1 MLYYT
6 PMMHAIDTP
15 STENH
20 QASTPPRQRF
30 LRNLESYIADEQKAD
45 ILYDHQKDIFH
56 DTAKFLKAGENRG
69 YIDAPTGTGKTV
81 LFVSL
86 AEAFGYK
93 DNHPPKILVV
103 TPTKDLVRQ
112 TQGGIKGDKGFAGFA
127 PNLQVGTFYSDT
139 PTTRKNLEDQ
149 ITITT
154 YASLKKLAAMRIAE
168 RDSEGRL
175 QTTIVNQVNAQYDII
190 FLDEGHKA
198 LGPSTRNI
206 IENLTDDKVIIG
218 FSATPDYTT
227 TRRLDSL
234 LPHMIHRLDL
244 KEAIAMGMLSPVIP
258 YAVAAPAATAYT
270 FTISS
275 TGEYEPQSLRQIL
288 YDPARNQ
295 MIVELAAQF
304 IQAGNTPIIACI
316 PGDDMVHPHLI
327 ASQLSE
333 LTVVDADGTTR
344 PIRAQ
349 AVTGAM
355 SGAQRQRIYGK
366 LEAGEIDALAYID
379 VLTEGWDSQR
389 ANVIINARPTRSLVA
404 ARQRMGRVLRTKADG
419 RPAIVF
425 DIVDPISTTTAPQV
439 SLADIFGLAKLASS
453 QPIGQIVP
461 SFIEPM
467 NELVEHLTDEYGCIA
482 QLTDQYSQYVALV
495 ETLPKVTHG
504 QARLEQDGRIRT
516 FATAKRLFRRFGA
529 DSFLIDHV
537 IERDVDHRTVCSRN
551 QIIEAYDETGVHTL
565 IAKLPDGVRHGNYL
579 TEGERKYYNL
589 EDVVDI
595 IQRKHNRPNISYQDI
610 ETAIRQQQRSPNNIR
625 LTRQLRAVTHRNVPL
640 YIARTMVELEVI
652 KVIIK
657 HITNPTQS
665 NSTIKSPQQNTDLG

>member
-1 MLYYT
+1 
-6 PMMHAIDTP
+6 MMRQTDIQSMDK
-15 STENH
+15 N
-20 QASTPPRQRF
+20 QASMPPRQRF
-30 LRNLESYIADEQKAD
+30 LRNLEHYIADDQKGD

-56 DTAKFLKAGENRG
+56 DTAKFLAAGETRG

-93 DNHPPKILVV
+93 DDHPPKILVV
-103 TPTKDLVRQ
+103 TPTKDLVHQ

-154 YASLKKLAAMRIAE
+154 YASLKKLAAMSIVT
-168 RDSEGRL
+168 RDADGHI
-175 QTTIVNQVNAQYDII
+175 QKTIVNQVNAHYDII

-258 YAVAAPAATAYT
+258 YAIDAPAATAYT

-295 MIVELAAQF
+295 TIVELAARF

-316 PGDDMVHPHLI
+316 PGDAMVHPHLI
-327 ASQLSE
+327 ATQLSE
-333 LTVVDADGTTR
+333 LTIVDNDGTVR

-355 SGAQRQRIYGK
+355 SGMQRQRIYGK

-404 ARQRMGRVLRTKADG
+404 ARQRMGRVLRTKHDG
-419 RPAIVF
+419 RPAVVF
-425 DIVDPISTTTAPQV
+425 DIVDPISATTAPQV
-439 SLADIFGLAKLASS
+439 SLADIFGLKTLASS
-453 QPIGQIVP
+453 QPIGTIAP
-461 SFIEPM
+461 NFIQPM
-467 NELVEHLTDEYGCIA
+467 NELIEQLTDEYGCVP
-482 QLTDQYSQYVALV
+482 QLTDQYTQYVALV

-504 QARLEQDGRIRT
+504 QARLEQAGRIRT
-516 FATAKRLFRRFGA
+516 FATAKRLHNRYGA
-529 DSFLIDHV
+529 DSFVIDYVTKHD
-537 IERDVDHRTVCSRN
+537 IDHRTVCSRN
-551 QIIEAYDETGVHTL
+551 QIIEAYDETGVHAL
-565 IAKLPDGVRHGNYL
+565 IADLPDGVRHGNYL
-579 TEGERKYYNL
+579 TEGDRKYYNL
-589 EDVVDI
+589 DDVLDI
-595 IQRKHNRPNISYQDI
+595 IHRRHNRPNMSYQDL
-610 ETAIRQQQRSPNNIR
+610 ENAIRQQQRSPNNIR

-640 YIARTMVELEVI
+640 YTARTMVELSVI
-652 KVIIK
+652 KAVIASLSTQNTTK
-657 HITNPTQS
+657 HI
-665 NSTIKSPQQNTDLG
+665 L